1 VSESAHEAALGQPLR
16 EILLLDVSGPPSFC
30 SDKEAAMYGTI
41 AHVRARPGMEARLKE
56 EIRRFEEART
66 PGAIASYVY
75 RMDADCNDYY
85 IAIIFESKAAY
96 VANAQSAEQN
106 TRYQALLELLIS
118 EPAWH
123 DGEIVAVALP
133 QHDGLAF
140 GAAAEAMSSM
150 AS

>member
-1 VSESAHEAALGQPLR
+1 
-16 EILLLDVSGPPSFC
+16 
-30 SDKEAAMYGTI
+30 MYGTI

-75 RMDADCNDYY
+75 RMDADTNDYY
-85 IAIIFESKAAY
+85 IAVIFESKAAY
-96 VANAQSAEQN
+96 IANAQSEAQN

-123 DGEIVAVALP
+123 DGEIVAMALP
-133 QHDGLAF
+133 HGAGLPISAVA
-140 GAAAEAMSSM
+140 GMLSSV

>member
-1 VSESAHEAALGQPLR
+1 
-16 EILLLDVSGPPSFC
+16 
-30 SDKEAAMYGTI
+30 MYGTI

-75 RMDADCNDYY
+75 RMDADSNDYY

-96 VANAQSAEQN
+96 VINAQSAEQN
-106 TRYQALLELLIS
+106 ARYQALLELLLS

-133 QHDGLAF
+133 HGNGLPISAV
-140 GAAAEAMSSM
+140 AEMMSSF